1 MDLVRKIIESTY
13 CDTCTV
19 TEWQKEKIKGVVS
32 SKEVIVFKEQPC
44 KLSFGSLNAADG
56 TESVTETKQCI
67 KLFLA
72 PELEIKAGSKIN
84 VEHCGNTYEYMRSGI
99 PAVYDTHQE
108 IVLDT
113 FKERA

>member
-1 MDLVRKIIESTY
+1 MDLVRKVIESTY

-19 TEWQKEKIKGVVS
+19 VEWQKEKVEGVVG

-44 KLSFGSLNAADG
+44 KLSFGSLNSADG
-56 TESVTETKQCI
+56 TDSVTETKQCI

-72 PELEIKAGSKIN
+72 PELEIKAGSKIT
-84 VEHCGNTYEYMRSGI
+84 VEHCGNSYEYKRSGI

-113 FKERA
+113 FKEHT